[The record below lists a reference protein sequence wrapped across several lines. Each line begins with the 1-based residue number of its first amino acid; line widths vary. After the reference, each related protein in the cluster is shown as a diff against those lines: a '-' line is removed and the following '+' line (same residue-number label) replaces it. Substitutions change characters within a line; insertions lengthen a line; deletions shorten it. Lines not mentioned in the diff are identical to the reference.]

1 MQELLV
7 GLSGN
12 LKTIRKMKASDV
24 CIGDWFKAIDYN
36 SPFRITAIYD
46 DVVQTQA
53 DYQSEIDG
61 NWYSEVEIKDLV
73 PIELTEEILV
83 KNGFEYAFNEV
94 SKMQNKQLLVAN
106 IGGHYIEV
114 RLDKKNVAI
123 WYDYDENESGF
134 YSDVL
139 LELPRTVHTLQ
150 HLLRLCGIEKEIEL

>member
-1 MQELLV
+1 
-7 GLSGN
+7 
-12 LKTIRKMKASDV
+12 MKASDI

-73 PIELTEEILV
+73 PIPLTEDILE
-83 KNGFEYAFNEV
+83 KNGFEYAYNEV
-94 SKMQNKQLLVAN
+94 SEMHNKQLLVAN

-123 WYDYDENESGF
+123 WYDYDENGDGV

-139 LELPRTVHTLQ
+139 IDLPHHVHKFQ
-150 HLLRLCGIEKEIEL
+150 HLLRLCGIEKELVID